1 MACGSPDINDNG
13 WLWTKYVLIIFTTR
27 ECIASCESHTHTSR
41 GRMAKWNEDVIFRLY
56 SIIILDK
63 KRITKRRR
71 FNDACWVLKEKAEIP
86 SQQQR
91 GAFAT
96 SFQGCCCCCRRGYLQ
111 HAMQTYCI
119 IVQTDRVPLKDPYLL
134 HSVNL
139 LRCISWCGCFTRQET
154 HFNYYA
160 FPWILQMCC
169 YCLRL
174 RIFSSRNNCMGVM
187 NSVPIV
193 AIMFGS

>member
-1 MACGSPDINDNG
+1 MLEHKAHNRQTLGVKFQEMRISWEMVQFADCHHA
-13 WLWTKYVLIIFTTR
+13 LWVRFYWIIGIHKVEWHAVHPTLTTMDGC
-27 ECIASCESHTHTSR
+27 EQNTYLSYLPHVNASLPANHTHTSR

-71 FNDACWVLKEKAEIP
+71 FNDACWVLEEKAEIP

-96 SFQGCCCCCRRGYLQ
+96 SFQGCCCCCCRRGYLQ

-134 HSVNL
+134 HSVNSATL
-139 LRCISWCGCFTRQET
+139 
-154 HFNYYA
+154 Y
-160 FPWILQMCC
+160 
-169 YCLRL
+169 
-174 RIFSSRNNCMGVM
+174 
-187 NSVPIV
+187 
-193 AIMFGS
+193 